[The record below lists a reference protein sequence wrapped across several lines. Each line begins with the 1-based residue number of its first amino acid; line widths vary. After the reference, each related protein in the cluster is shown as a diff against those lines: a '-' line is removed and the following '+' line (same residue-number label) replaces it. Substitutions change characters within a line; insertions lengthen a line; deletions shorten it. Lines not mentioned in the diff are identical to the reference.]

1 MIKPL
6 LALADK
12 LATWPEGKY
21 QGVMGVFFYVDDA
34 TDAVRSLRQAGHKR
48 LSVISP
54 IPHHEI
60 EQALEQG
67 PSLVRW
73 ITFIGGVLGFTGG
86 MTLCIY
92 SVLSY
97 PMVTG
102 GKELISI
109 PPFMIPAYES
119 MILLGGL
126 TNLLAMLALGR
137 LPQVTLRAPYDPRF
151 TEDRIGVWVPCTG
164 ADVDRV
170 KQLLS
175 GHQAEEVKVHA

>member
-1 MIKPL
+1 MKPL
-6 LALADK
+6 WDLIEK
-12 LATWPEGKY
+12 LAGWPAARH

-34 TDAVRSLRQAGHKR
+34 AAAVRALRQAGQR
-48 LSVISP
+48 NVSVFSP

-60 EQALEQG
+60 EEALEQG

-73 ITFIGGVLGFTGG
+73 VTFIGGALGFTGG

-97 PMVTG
+97 PLVVG
-102 GKELISI
+102 GKELISV
-109 PPFMIPAYES
+109 PPFMIPTYES

-137 LPQVTLRAPYDPRF
+137 LPQVKLRAPYDPRF
-151 TEDRIGVWVPCTG
+151 TEDRIGVWVTCTG
-164 ADVDRV
+164 AEAERV
-170 KQLLS
+170 KEILR
-175 GHQAEEVKVHA
+175 GHQAEEVKLHA